1 MTGSLRQSMTWL
13 HTWSSITAGWILFA
27 IFLTGTLSFF
37 RNEITFWMQPELHQS
52 VPGAQSVT
60 VAYEYLTENA
70 AAATEW
76 QINLPDPRKRTLDLS
91 WSTPGEARERRR
103 GPRVQLDAQSGEP
116 LEARQTAGGNFLYR
130 FHFELYGMPRDVA
143 RWLVGIVSMMMFVG
157 IISGVIMHRK
167 IFTDFFM
174 FRPKKKLLSWIDGH
188 AISAVLALP
197 FHIMITFSGLILL
210 GNTLMPWNG
219 EGHHGGPRDRGA
231 GGSGRPVAVQVA
243 KDFDDNPPFAKMFR
257 HFEQQWQVPVDTLTI
272 SKPGTNKVT
281 YTLGGGNRTELS
293 AGRGGETAF
302 TYDRNGELSDTR
314 PANTEENTAQAIYN
328 YFDMLHQARFADVA
342 TRWLLFFA
350 GILGTIMVGTG
361 SVLWAVKRSKQQMGQ
376 FGFELIRGLNVGTIA
391 GLMTAC
397 GSYFWANRLLSAEM
411 ATRSTW
417 EIYTFFFVW
426 ALSIVCG
433 LIWRDRKGW
442 LVQLSLAGTLFT
454 FLPVLDSVTSPV
466 SVFFALANADWI
478 RLSFDIC
485 CLLVAAVIWL
495 SIYYLAVRK
504 KGRRGRSV
512 SASPTSKRKVK
523 PLKTAG
529 GEA

>member
-37 RNEITFWMQPELHQS
+37 RNEISYWMQPELHQS
-52 VPGAQSVT
+52 VPNEQSVI
-60 VAYEYLTENA
+60 VAYDYLTEHA
-70 AAATEW
+70 AQANEW
-76 QINLPDPRKRTLDLS
+76 QISLPDARKNTLDLS
-91 WSTPGEARERRR
+91 WTTPGEARERRR
-103 GPRVQLDAQSGEP
+103 GPRVQLDASTGEP
-116 LEARQTAGGNFLYR
+116 LEARQTEGGNFLYR
-130 FHFELYGMPRDVA
+130 FHFELYGMPREVA

-174 FRPKKKLLSWIDGH
+174 FRPGKKLLSWIDGH

-231 GGSGRPVAVQVA
+231 GGGDRPAAVEVA
-243 KDFDDNPPFAKMFR
+243 KDFDDNPPFDKMFR
-257 HFEQQWQVPVDTLTI
+257 HFEQQWQVPVDTLSI

-293 AGRGGETAF
+293 AGRGGETSF
-302 TYDRNGELSDTR
+302 IFDGNGEQISTR
-314 PANTEENTAQAIYN
+314 PANSEENTAQAVYN
-328 YFDMLHQARFADVA
+328 YFDMLHQARFADTP

-397 GSYFWANRLLSAEM
+397 GSYFWANRLLSAVL
-411 ATRSTW
+411 ASRSGW
-417 EIYTFFFVW
+417 EINIFFIVW
-426 ALSIVCG
+426 AMGIVGG

-454 FLPVLDSVTSPV
+454 LLPILDSITSST
-466 SVFFALANADWI
+466 SVFFALNNADWM
-478 RLSFDIC
+478 RLSFDIS
-485 CLLVAAVIWL
+485 CLLIAAVLWL
-495 SIYYLAVRK
+495 SVYYLAVQK
-504 KGRRGRSV
+504 KGRRGRNV
-512 SASPTSKRKVK
+512 PASPAPKRKVK